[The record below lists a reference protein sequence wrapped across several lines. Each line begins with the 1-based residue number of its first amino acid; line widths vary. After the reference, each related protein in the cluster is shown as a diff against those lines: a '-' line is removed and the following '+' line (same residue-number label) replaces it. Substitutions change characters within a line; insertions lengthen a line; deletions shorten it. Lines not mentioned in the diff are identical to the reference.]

1 MDIVDKPV
9 KTTET
14 MPTVPVKQLRLLV
27 NKTKD
32 LALNEPI
39 SLQLVLT
46 ALFPTVW
53 NNIQEYCNDCYTSGY
68 LQGLSDA
75 KNEN

>member
-1 MDIVDKPV
+1 MNIIDKPV
-9 KTTET
+9 KTDQS
-14 MPTVPVKQLRLLV
+14 MPTVPVKQLRLLT
-27 NKTKD
+27 NKTKELD
-32 LALNEPI
+32 SKEPL

-53 NNIQEYCNDCYTSGY
+53 NNIQKYCNDCYTSGY